1 MVRHASPCLALATL
15 LSPLFACGDDGTA
28 ADTTTTTPT
37 SATTPPATSTTTP
50 TTGTPTAD
58 GTDSVAPLTTS
69 GPDATDTTAAVSASD
84 TVATTLASTG
94 GSTGDPVCPEGD
106 IVCDGDT
113 AQVCDGMGGFASE
126 TPCDQACAPGLGCT
140 LCVPGEGTCDG
151 DTAHQCS
158 DDGMGYDD
166 VVCDPVQGQTCED
179 GACTGPC
186 AADSLGSTYIGCD
199 YYAMVTPN
207 VVFWPEMHFAVVVSN
222 VSDEDADVTI
232 SRGVETISM
241 VSVPAKT
248 VEVVTL
254 PWVQELKG
262 PGPSRVVVDG
272 AYRVRSTRPITL
284 YQYSPLEYHVA
295 DHFSETNDASLLL
308 PTNAYGQE
316 TFVVA
321 RNTHTGNPGTYSVV
335 AREDDTTVTLMP
347 GTTGKFVNAGG
358 GVADD
363 GTGVIK
369 LGAGD
374 VLQVLSR
381 ASGGPEPDLADLTG
395 TRVLSDRPV
404 LVVGGHFC
412 TFIPHDVAAC
422 DHLEELNLPLTNLAR
437 EYFVTDPFIKPPN
450 QDPELKDRMVR
461 IIATEAAT
469 ALTYDPPQ
477 NGAPSMLAQPG
488 DYAEFI
494 TQADFK
500 ISADKKIAV
509 AEYMLGQQ
517 YGGNTGDPAQ
527 TIAVP
532 IDQYRS
538 EIAFH
543 APVNYESNFANLT
556 APIGTIIELDGA
568 PIADFTPI
576 GATGYGV
583 ARVELSN
590 AGDGDHEISGDMP
603 FGVQVYGYGQYT
615 SYWYPGGLDL
625 TLIPQ

>member
-1 MVRHASPCLALATL
+1 MVRHPRPCLALSTL
-15 LSPLFACGDDGTA
+15 LPLFACGDDGTA
-28 ADTTTTTPT
+28 ADTTSITSSPSVAGTTSST
-37 SATTPPATSTTTP
+37 STISTTTP
-50 TTGTPTAD
+50 TTGTP
-58 GTDSVAPLTTS
+58 GTDSDSPLTTGTS
-69 GPDATDTTAAVSASD
+69 QDPQTGTTAPTSASD
-84 TVATTLASTG
+84 TLASTG
-94 GSTGDPVCPEGD
+94 GSTGEPVCPEGQ
-106 IVCDGDT
+106 IVCDGDI
-113 AQVCDGMGGFASE
+113 AKVCDGMGGFSSE
-126 TPCDQACAPGLGCT
+126 TPCDQACAPGLGCA
-140 LCVPGEGTCDG
+140 LCVPGEGTCEG
-151 DTAHQCS
+151 DTAHTCS
-158 DDGMGYDD
+158 DDGMGYEDE
-166 VVCDPVQGQTCED
+166 VCDPVQGVTCED
-179 GACTGPC
+179 GSCVGPC
-186 AADSLGSTYIGCD
+186 ALDSLGSTYIGCD

-207 VVFWPEMHFAVVVSN
+207 VVFWPEMQFAVVVSN

-232 SRGVETISM
+232 GRGAETITVVM
-241 VSVPAKT
+241 VPAKT
-248 VEVVTL
+248 VEVVIL

-262 PGPSRVVVDG
+262 PGASRVVVDG

-284 YQYSPLEYHVA
+284 YQYSPLQYQVNG
-295 DHFSETNDASLLL
+295 HFSETNDASLLM
-308 PTNAYGQE
+308 PTNAYGTE

-321 RNTHTGNPGTYSVV
+321 RNTHTGNPGMYSVV
-335 AREDDTTVTLMP
+335 AREDATTVTLMP
-347 GTTGKFVNAGG
+347 GTTGMFTNAGG
-358 GVADD
+358 GVADN
-363 GTGVIK
+363 GTGQVV
-369 LGAGD
+369 LNAGD

-395 TRVLSDRPV
+395 TRVLSDKPV
-404 LVVGGHFC
+404 LVIGGHFC
-412 TFIPHDVAAC
+412 TFVPHDVAAC
-422 DHLEELNLPLTNLAR
+422 DHLEELNLPLANLAK
-437 EYFVTDPFIKPPN
+437 EYFVSDPFIKPPN
-450 QDPELKDRMVR
+450 QVPQLKDRMVR

-477 NGAPSMLAQPG
+477 NNAPTLLAQPG

-517 YGGNTGDPAQ
+517 YGGGTGDPAQ

-532 IDQYRS
+532 IDQYRD

-556 APIGTIIELDGA
+556 APMDAAIELDGLPVA
-568 PIADFTPI
+568 GFTAI
-576 GATGYGV
+576 GNTGFGV

-590 AGDGDHEISGDMP
+590 AGDGDHVITGDKP